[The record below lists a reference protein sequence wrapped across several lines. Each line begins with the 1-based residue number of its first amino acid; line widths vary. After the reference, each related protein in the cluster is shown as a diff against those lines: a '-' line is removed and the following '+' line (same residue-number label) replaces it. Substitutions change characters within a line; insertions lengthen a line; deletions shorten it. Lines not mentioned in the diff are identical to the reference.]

1 MRPRNNV
8 DGFSPLPI
16 SRDIMT
22 SENSMEAHDNA
33 DVYHE
38 LDYAGVRFRRI
49 RDDMLN
55 NVRANFRK
63 FEDVFIDWN
72 KECLQMSSSLLHQNV
87 PTGLIEKPTL
97 GKKIKEALEG
107 LKEIEE
113 LGKKVNIKFG
123 TVLKELSTKS
133 GSNY

>member
-1 MRPRNNV
+1 MRPRDNA

-49 RDDMLN
+49 RIRN

-72 KECLQMSSSLLHQNV
+72 KECLQMSSSLLHQKV